1 MVLMFFSRLSALA
14 SLYNFS
20 QSRKE
25 KIETGVILHCLT
37 RARGC
42 SYTTVIPLSRERQGR
57 GWRLSE
63 NIFFRQVAKRNGK
76 GYFDIMLCVT

>member
-1 MVLMFFSRLSALA
+1 MRIVKTHETQLYGLDVFSRLSALA

-42 SYTTVIPLSRERQGR
+42 SYTTVIPPFAGTA
-57 GWRLSE
+57 G
-63 NIFFRQVAKRNGK
+63 
-76 GYFDIMLCVT
+76 